1 MIYNERILM
10 ESDSDATLV
19 ATLSVGTNILDET
32 VICLAVSDYGRDG
45 KHVPTRRT
53 MAVIDGYEMK
63 QLASRWNIEPSGI
76 GNFIAN
82 KFEDNGYISRIGYVR
97 KTFQRI
103 LYYILDNG
111 GKYQIK

>member
-19 ATLSVGTNILDET
+19 ATLSVGTNIMDET
-32 VICLAVSDYGRDG
+32 VICLTMSDYGRDG
-45 KHVPTRRT
+45 NHVPTRRT

-63 QLASRWNIEPSGI
+63 QLAIRWNIEPSAI

-82 KFEDNGYISRIGYVR
+82 KFEDNGYISRIGYV
-97 KTFQRI
+97 KKIFKKI
-103 LYYILDNG
+103 LNYILDND